1 MDLSTALVNSSA
13 RYRKEVL
20 AMPVA
25 ALLDKALKHMT
36 LRRGVAGDETVGR
49 VGSDAELRPY
59 KTEKGATD
67 KSRIIAR
74 TLTTYLGDVIEEFD
88 PYQLFT
94 TVYGEQFS
102 DKTKRTEAEI
112 VQALCLQMGKSVAKK
127 LGAALFNAQRNPA
140 GTTTATLFNGFNTI
154 AAAEI
159 TAGNIAA
166 AKGNYIEVDTI
177 TAANVGDVLKA
188 IYDGASEELQEADN
202 LKMFLPKSIKKLY
215 DDWCL
220 AHFGAVVYNTTYV
233 KNRLHGTD
241 ENPCEL
247 VALSGMK
254 NSPYIYLSTKENM
267 LVGCDQSGN
276 PKEKFLVRV
285 PDNPKVVQFFA
296 CMFWGVQ
303 FEQIEQEF
311 LLVAKQVT
319 PTPITVSGDNSVA
332 LGSGTTAAV
341 RTYAT
346 SNGSAVTAQVTTEG
360 ASWLSVSVSGNKVT
374 FTPTAF
380 AYDAAGTSPRT
391 ATVRVS
397 AATGSGYIDVTV
409 SQEMAANQ

>member
-20 AMPVA
+20 AMPVV

-220 AHFGAVVYNTTYV
+220 AHFGAVVYNTTYA

-319 PTPITVSGDNSVA
+319 PTPITVSGDDSVA

-360 ASWLSVSVSGNKVT
+360 ASWLSVSASGNKVT